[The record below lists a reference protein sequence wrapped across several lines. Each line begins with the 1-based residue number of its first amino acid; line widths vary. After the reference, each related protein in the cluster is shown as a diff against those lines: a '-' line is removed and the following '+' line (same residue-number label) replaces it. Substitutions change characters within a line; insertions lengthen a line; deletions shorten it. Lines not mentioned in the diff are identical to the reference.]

1 MTFNVQSLSQAE
13 DILEEYKT
21 LRDEDAFTDL
31 EIVAAGGRGGVGS
44 AGGRAQQ
51 QPGCCRRRMH
61 SVVMA
66 ASSDFLGHWMEQVVP
81 FPSVRWDFG

>member
-31 EIVAAGGRGGVGS
+31 EIVAAGGRGGGGGS
-44 AGGRAQQ
+44 GWRAQHQ
-51 QPGCCRRRMH
+51 LCCRRRMH